1 MKLLRSFFLTL
12 LMIGTTGTSW
22 ADNHGA
28 TTNVRMAAVAIEA
41 VILEIDHEAR
51 EFSLEMPNGEIVT
64 LTAGPDIQ
72 RLDEFAAG
80 DAIVATYIQSL
91 AGEVRAPTPEEM
103 EEPWVELDAA
113 AIAGMDIEP
122 GVAGIRIIRAVCTIE
137 GMNRVTRTAMIK
149 DPRGKFHLI
158 TDVDPANMAGVTLG
172 SHVIMVYSEAMAL
185 TLEKAPE
192 AG

>member
-1 MKLLRSFFLTL
+1 MFFLRRVVFL
-12 LMIGTTGTSW
+12 LSLTIAPALVL

-51 EFSLEMPNGEIVT
+51 EFSLGMPNGEIVT